1 MQTCPKCGEKFE
13 TEVDACPKCGARA
26 VSNARPPE
34 RWPSWRVAFEW
45 GIMIEVVLAILALFL
60 SLGSGLC
67 VRLSNLVHYMHQPFF
82 LFFHFVGMDPEL
94 DGLIT
99 LVVVWPLMGLVWACV
114 LVGGSALFSA
124 LFARLGLSGCKKR
137 LLRWGV
143 AGLCAAGVVYMTAG
157 SFGDRPTAFT
167 PTPAVSKL
175 VAGNTTL
182 ALDLY
187 QKLRM
192 TPGNVFFSPFG
203 ISTGLGL
210 VHAGARGG
218 TESELGRAAHFGLA
232 QEELHPAFGELL
244 HRLDRV
250 QHGSRLTL
258 VTANGLW
265 CQQGHSFSNT
275 FLKLARTS
283 YGAEAETVDF
293 TQAAGSASSL
303 INAWVERRTRGRI
316 PAALE
321 AGRLD
326 PYTRLV
332 LCDVVYFKGTWR
344 AQFDVKKTRP
354 MPFWFTETEHMDVP
368 TMSQEGK
375 FKTARIEEPRAT
387 LIEMPYY
394 GGDLA
399 MVIILPE
406 AFDGLAEIEAALTP
420 EKLNSWLGE
429 LDKATPDKTWVNLP
443 RFTTRQSVD
452 LIPVLR
458 SLGIVSAFD
467 ATADFSGMDGTKQL
481 YLTSALQRAFV
492 EVNEQGTEAAA
503 MTHFGAGP
511 SGGPPTFYADH
522 PFLFLIRDRGSGTI
536 LFLGRLADPRA

>member
-1 MQTCPKCGEKFE
+1 ML
-13 TEVDACPKCGARA
+13 
-26 VSNARPPE
+26 
-34 RWPSWRVAFEW
+34 
-45 GIMIEVVLAILALFL
+45 IEAGLAILALFL

-67 VRLSNLVHYMHQPFF
+67 VRLSNFVHYIHSPFF
-82 LFFHFVGMDPEL
+82 SFFHFIGLDSEL

-99 LVVVWPLMGLVWACV
+99 LVVIWPLMALVWACL

-124 LFARLGLSGCKKR
+124 LMARLGLSGRKKR
-137 LLRWGV
+137 RLGWGI
-143 AGLCAAGVVYMTAG
+143 AGLCVAGMAYGAAG

-167 PTPAVSKL
+167 ATPAVSTL
-175 VAGNTTL
+175 VAGNATL

-187 QKLRM
+187 QKLRV
-192 TPGNVFFSPFG
+192 TPGNVFISPFG

-210 VHAGARGG
+210 VYAGGRGG

-232 QEELHPAFGELL
+232 QEELHPAFGQLL

-265 CQQGHSFSNT
+265 CQQGHTFSNT
-275 FLKLARTS
+275 FLKLARAS
-283 YGAEAETVDF
+283 YRAEAETVDF
-293 TQAAGSASSL
+293 NQASGSESSR
-303 INAWVERRTRGRI
+303 INSWVERRTRGRI

-326 PYTRLV
+326 RGTRLV

-344 AQFDVKKTRP
+344 AQFDVNKTRP
-354 MPFWFTETEHMDVP
+354 RPFWFTETEHVDVP

-375 FKTARIEEPRAT
+375 FQTAGIKEPRAT
-387 LIEMPYY
+387 LIEMPYF

-399 MVIILPE
+399 MVIILPQ

-420 EKLNSWLGE
+420 EKLNSWLSE
-429 LDKATPDKTWVNLP
+429 LDKAIPDKTWVHLP

-467 ATADFSGMDGTKQL
+467 DTADFSGMDGTKQL
-481 YLTSALQRAFV
+481 FLTCALQRAFV

-503 MTHFGAGP
+503 VTHFWGGP
-511 SGGPPTFYADH
+511 NGGPPSFYADH

-536 LFLGRLADPRA
+536 LFLGRLADPRT

>member
-1 MQTCPKCGEKFE
+1 
-13 TEVDACPKCGARA
+13 VA
-26 VSNARPPE
+26 VA
-34 RWPSWRVAFEW
+34 W
-45 GIMIEVVLAILALFL
+45 GILIEVGMVALMIVSPRESWLFAKVYVFLHYSHIPIFWLLEVAGLELEVLGVILLPL
-60 SLGSGLC
+60 VGLG
-67 VRLSNLVHYMHQPFF
+67 MA
-82 LFFHFVGMDPEL
+82 
-94 DGLIT
+94 
-99 LVVVWPLMGLVWACV
+99 LVWAG
-114 LVGGSALFSA
+114 LLFWGSALVS
-124 LFARLGLSGCKKR
+124 LGMARLGLSGRQKR
-137 LLRWGV
+137 VLGRGV
-143 AGLCAAGVVYMTAG
+143 AGLCAAGLVYEAAG

-167 PTPAVSKL
+167 PTPAISTL

-187 QKLRM
+187 QKLRAK
-192 TPGNVFFSPFG
+192 PGNVFFSPFG

-210 VHAGARGG
+210 VYAGARGG

-232 QEELHPAFGELL
+232 QAELHPAFGELL

-265 CQQGHSFSNT
+265 CQQGYSFSNA

-283 YGAEAETVDF
+283 YSAETETVDF
-293 TQAAGSASSL
+293 NQAADSASSR

-321 AGRLD
+321 AGKLD
-326 PYTRLV
+326 PDTRLV
-332 LCDVVYFKGTWR
+332 LGDVVYFKGTWR
-344 AQFDVKKTRP
+344 AQFDAKKTRP
-354 MPFWFTETEHMDVP
+354 TPFWLTETQHVDVP

-399 MVIILPE
+399 MVIILPG
-406 AFDGLAEIEAALTP
+406 AFDGLAEIEEAFTP

-429 LDKATPDKTWVNLP
+429 LDRATPHTTWVNLP
-443 RFTTRQSVD
+443 RFTTRQSMD

-458 SLGIVSAFD
+458 SLGVVSAFD
-467 ATADFSGMDGTKQL
+467 DTADFSGMDGTKQL

-503 MTHFGAGP
+503 VTHFGAVP
-511 SGGPPTFYADH
+511 SGGPPSFLADH

>member
-1 MQTCPKCGEKFE
+1 
-13 TEVDACPKCGARA
+13 VARA
-26 VSNARPPE
+26 
-34 RWPSWRVAFEW
+34 
-45 GIMIEVVLAILALFL
+45 
-60 SLGSGLC
+60 
-67 VRLSNLVHYMHQPFF
+67 
-82 LFFHFVGMDPEL
+82 
-94 DGLIT
+94 
-99 LVVVWPLMGLVWACV
+99 
-114 LVGGSALFSA
+114 
-124 LFARLGLSGCKKR
+124 
-137 LLRWGV
+137 
-143 AGLCAAGVVYMTAG
+143 
-157 SFGDRPTAFT
+157 
-167 PTPAVSKL
+167 
-175 VAGNTTL
+175 
-182 ALDLY
+182 
-187 QKLRM
+187 
-192 TPGNVFFSPFG
+192 
-203 ISTGLGL
+203 
-210 VHAGARGG
+210 
-218 TESELGRAAHFGLA
+218 
-232 QEELHPAFGELL
+232 ELHPAFGELL

-265 CQQGHSFSNT
+265 CQQGYSFSNA
-275 FLKLARTS
+275 FLKLARSS
-283 YGAEAETVDF
+283 YSAEAETVDF
-293 TQAAGSASSL
+293 KQAASSASSR

-344 AQFDVKKTRP
+344 AQFDAKKTRP
-354 MPFWFTETEHMDVP
+354 TPFWLTETQHVDVP

-375 FKTARIEEPRAT
+375 FKTARIEEPRTT

-406 AFDGLAEIEAALTP
+406 AFDGLAEIEEAFTP

-429 LDKATPDKTWVNLP
+429 LDRATPHTTWVNLP
-443 RFTTRQSVD
+443 RFTTRQSMD

-467 ATADFSGMDGTKQL
+467 DTADFSGMDGTKQL

-503 MTHFGAGP
+503 VTHFGAVP
-511 SGGPPTFYADH
+511 SGGPPSFQADH
-522 PFLFLIRDRGSGTI
+522 PFLFLVRDRGSGTI